1 MAMLLLDGPDKAVTL
16 HMTYGVVMFSI
27 VVQGWSIA
35 RLFSGDR
42 LSRLLR

>member
-1 MAMLLLDGPDKAVTL
+1 
-16 HMTYGVVMFSI
+16 MTYGVVMFSI

-35 RLFSGDR
+35 RLFSGDQ

>member
-16 HMTYGVVMFSI
+16 RMTYGVVMFSI